1 MTVPAIVDEIP
12 LRATERQFSLD
23 LPDVEAFAGTPAA
36 LLREQEAGHD
46 DVTPLA
52 ELAAAGVRAAR
63 TRVISPRR
71 ARPVFISTRTTPIP
85 LISAPAPAVPARD
98 FCLGGPITGHYAWLP
113 ERAPRGRRAAALVL
127 AVSIPFGLPEQ
138 VLAAPSKPAPAAP
151 VQKPTVT
158 APAEVPAPPPPAP
171 VAEPAPPAPAP
182 EAAAP
187 TPPPQGPPPAPQGP
201 PIGTILEAMKG
212 QEAILYVRSAS
223 PISGRVVGVD
233 GDFVAMVDYNRGG
246 RIALVPKSEITEIR
260 GRVKPRPGAM
270 PDMPDGTGALA
281 GGGILVA
288 LGSPLMISGLVFVG
302 IIPSSPVIYLP
313 QVIPAA
319 ILLGAGIPLLLRGS
333 RQRREFN
340 AALYGS
346 TLGRVTP
353 TFTPVRGGGWA
364 GGLTLRF

>member
-1 MTVPAIVDEIP
+1 MPAIVDEIP

-23 LPDVEAFAGTPAA
+23 LPEVQAFAGSPAA
-36 LLREQEAGHD
+36 LLHEQAAGHD

-63 TRVISPRR
+63 TRVVSPGRV
-71 ARPVFISTRTTPIP
+71 RPVFISARTTPIP
-85 LISAPAPAVPARD
+85 LISGATPAVPADEFR
-98 FCLGGPITGHYAWLP
+98 LGAPVTGHYAWLP
-113 ERAPRGRRAAALVL
+113 ERASKGRRAAALVL
-127 AVSIPFGLPEQ
+127 AVSIPFGLPEHAA
-138 VLAAPSKPAPAAP
+138 AAPPKPAP
-151 VQKPTVT
+151 VQKPTAT
-158 APAEVPAPPPPAP
+158 APAPAEVPAPPPPAP
-171 VAEPAPPAPAP
+171 VEVAPPAPTPTP
-182 EAAAP
+182 EAA
-187 TPPPQGPPPAPQGP
+187 PPPAPQAAPAQAP
-201 PIGTILEAMKG
+201 PLGTILEAMKG
-212 QEAILYVRSAS
+212 QEAILYVRSAA
-223 PISGRVVGVD
+223 PISGRIVGAD
-233 GDFVAMVDYNRGG
+233 GDFVAMVDYGRGG
-246 RIALVPKSEITEIR
+246 RIALVPKSEITEVR
-260 GRVKPRPGAM
+260 GRVKARPGAM
-270 PDMPDGTGALA
+270 PDMPDGTGSLA

-346 TLGRVTP
+346 ALSRVTP
-353 TFTPVRGGGWA
+353 AFAPVRGGGWA